1 MKCEKCLNSIR
12 AYVLRENADANRKRS
27 KGKESCLSPLDN
39 YTSWSVQIGI
49 EAKKLANDP
58 AWCCDHSPDETYFV
72 RAIRRGVKNL
82 LKNSKVNIIFF
93 NDFSVDINFFF

>member
-12 AYVLRENADANRKRS
+12 AYVLQENASVKSKRS
-27 KGKESCLSPLDN
+27 KGKECCHSPLDS

-58 AWCCDHSPDETYFV
+58 TWKCDHSPDETYFV

-82 LKNSKVNIIFF
+82 LKNSKVTQYFF
-93 NDFSVDINFFF
+93 NDFSIS